1 MQLATLSKPF
11 PAFVENLTL
20 VLLGTGTPRSF
31 PGRGK
36 AGVAVLAGDK
46 TFVVDCGGGTVDRLL
61 ASGIAPQ
68 RLDTVF
74 FTHHHS
80 DHNSGFFDLFI
91 TSWRTNVTVEDV
103 YEGRKG
109 PFQVYGPTGTRDI
122 IGAQY
127 ASFAYDI
134 DLRVGF
140 NRSAEH
146 GAEIAYFE
154 KDDGVVYDHEG
165 LRVTAFPVD
174 HRPVAPSV
182 GYKFEYKG
190 KVAVISGD
198 TIPVPPLVEAARGA
212 DLLVHEAYNKAWL
225 DELIR
230 LHPDQAVG
238 LSKPATYHSTTLEA
252 ADQARKAGVK
262 HLVLTHHIPAP
273 AETADAEAEYARGI
287 GEIFGGKVT
296 VGRDGMKFEV

>member
-1 MQLATLSKPF
+1 VHLATLTDPF
-11 PAFVENLTL
+11 PSFVDRLTV
-20 VLLGTGTPRSF
+20 VLLGTGTPRAF

-36 AGVAVLAGDK
+36 AGVAILAGEQ

-68 RLDTVF
+68 RVDKVF

-91 TSWRTNVTVEDV
+91 SSWRTHVTADRVD
-103 YEGRKG
+103 EGRRG
-109 PFQVYGPTGTRDI
+109 PFHVYGPTLTRRI

-127 ASFAYDI
+127 DSFAYDI

-140 NRSAEH
+140 NRSAER
-146 GAEIAYFE
+146 GAEIEYVE
-154 KDDGVVYDHEG
+154 QDDGEVYREG
-165 LRVTAFPVD
+165 GVTVTAFPVD
-174 HRPVAPSV
+174 HRPVAPAV
-182 GYKFEYKG
+182 GYKFEYQG
-190 KVAVISGD
+190 KTVVISGD
-198 TIPVPPLVEAARGA
+198 TVPVPALVRHAQGA
-212 DLLVHEAYNKAWL
+212 DLLVHEAYQKAWL

-230 LHPDQAVG
+230 RHPDQAEG

-252 ADQARKAGVK
+252 AGQAQKAGVK

-273 AETADAEAEYARGI
+273 AETIEAEREYIQGMDSI
-287 GEIFGGKVT
+287 YTGPIT
-296 VGRDGMKFEV
+296 VGRDTMRFVL

>member
-1 MQLATLSKPF
+1 VQLATLADPLPDFAES
-11 PAFVENLTL
+11 LTV

-36 AGVAVLAGDK
+36 SGVAVLAGSQV
-46 TFVVDCGGGTVDRLL
+46 FVVDCGGGTVDRLL

-68 RLDTVF
+68 RVDTVF

-91 TSWRTNVTVEDV
+91 SSWRTHVTVAQV
-103 YEGRKG
+103 YEGRRG
-109 PFQVYGPTGTRDI
+109 PFQVYGPTNTRTI
-122 IGAQY
+122 MGAQY

-146 GAEIAYFE
+146 GAEIEYFE
-154 KDDGVVYDHEG
+154 QDDGVAYHQDGVK
-165 LRVTAFPVD
+165 VTAFPVD
-174 HRPVAPSV
+174 HRPVAPAV
-182 GYKFEYKG
+182 GYKFEYRG
-190 KVAVISGD
+190 KTVVISGD
-198 TIPVPPLVEAARGA
+198 TIPVPALVDHSRGA
-212 DLLVHEAYNKAWL
+212 DLLVHEAYQKQWL

-230 LHPDQAVG
+230 LHPDQAVS

-252 ADQARKAGVK
+252 ANQARLAGVK

-273 AETADAEAEYARGI
+273 AETTDAETDYIRGM
-287 GEIFGGKVT
+287 ETIFTGKIT
-296 VGRDGMKFEV
+296 VGRDTMRFVL